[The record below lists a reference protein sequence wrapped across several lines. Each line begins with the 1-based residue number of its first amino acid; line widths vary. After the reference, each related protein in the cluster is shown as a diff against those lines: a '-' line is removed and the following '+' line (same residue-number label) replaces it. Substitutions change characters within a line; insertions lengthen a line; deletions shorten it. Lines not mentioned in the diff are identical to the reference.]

1 MRQLRVELVLRAD
14 RLRLRAVRM
23 LRGSGRAATR
33 LVLLLGDEVPRV
45 LVGCSAYSADRF
57 VAVLRILVHSC
68 GTRGAAGVLQVAGLR
83 AGVHRSL
90 RPRVRI
96 TAKIIVGGLR
106 APVVSLVRQRLRVG

>member
-14 RLRLRAVRM
+14 RLRFRAVRM
-23 LRGSGRAATR
+23 LRGSGRAAAR

-45 LVGCSAYSADRF
+45 LVSCSAYSADQF

-68 GTRGAAGVLQVAGLR
+68 GARGAAGVLQVAGLR
-83 AGVHRSL
+83 TEVHRSL

-96 TAKIIVGGLR
+96 TARIIVGGLR
-106 APVVSLVRQRLRVG
+106 AAVVSLVRQRLRVG